1 MIDALKKLFE
11 ILPSSDRWKMGV
23 LFLLMMFGTLLEVAG
38 IGMLPVFVSAV
49 SDPSFVLDNEWLGP
63 VAASLGIE
71 TSRDL
76 LVYGGI
82 ALVAIFFV
90 KTVYLIWFNYIK
102 TKFVKN
108 RFALISNNLFE
119 TYLTAPYT
127 FHLNRNTSELIRN
140 VTLETS
146 YISGNIMMPFLTIL
160 MDSVMV
166 IGIFLLLMAVEPV
179 VTLVSF
185 LIIGG
190 GGGLLLKLIKGR
202 LRYYGKSAKRE
213 RKRMIQG
220 VTEGIGGYKDV
231 TVMNRQKRFLQRF
244 RGFVANM
251 TRAEIFKSVSTY
263 ASRPVI
269 ELIAVAGMVFIAG
282 LMLFQGREMGAIIPI
297 LALFGAAVVRLIPS
311 VSHIIT
317 KITTLRYYAHSLDSV
332 HRDLSSMKDHAN
344 TTRFENR
351 RTEKLPF
358 EQEITLNNVSYRY
371 PGAEGEA
378 VKNISLSIPKGSAV
392 GFVGESGAGK
402 STIVDVILG
411 LLEPQQ
417 GQVLVDG
424 VDIRQQK
431 RAWQNNVGYIPQFIY
446 LADDTIRNNIAFG
459 LSDEEIEEEKVA
471 AAVEAAQLDALIR
484 ELPDGLDT
492 VIGENG
498 VRLSGGQRQRIGIA
512 RALYNNPAVL
522 IMDEATSALD
532 NITEKQVIRS
542 IEALKGERTII
553 MIAHRLTTVQNCDI
567 IYHMKKGGVFEEGAY
582 ELLMSKSEEFRRM
595 NLAEF

>member
-1 MIDALKKLFE
+1 M
-11 ILPSSDRWKMGV
+11 

-63 VAASLGIE
+63 VAATLGIE

-76 LVYGGI
+76 LVFGGI
-82 ALVAIFFV
+82 ALVSIFFV

-108 RFALISNNLFE
+108 RFALISNKLFE
-119 TYLTAPYT
+119 TYLSAPYT
-127 FHLNRNTSELIRN
+127 FHLNRNTAELIRN
-140 VTLETS
+140 VTHETR
-146 YISGNIMMPFLTIL
+146 YVATFIMLPFLTIL

-166 IGIFLLLMAVEPV
+166 IGIFLLLMVVEPV

-190 GGGLLLKLIKGR
+190 GGGLVLKLIKGR
-202 LRYYGKSAKRE
+202 LNYYGKSASKE

-231 TVMNRQKRFLQRF
+231 TVMNRQKRFLERF
-244 RGFVANM
+244 RGYVANM
-251 TRAEIFKSVSTY
+251 TRAEIFKSVSIY

-282 LMLFQGREMGAIIPI
+282 FMLFHGREMGAIIPM

-317 KITTLRYYAHSLDSV
+317 KISNLRYYVHSLDSV
-332 HRDLSSMKDHAN
+332 HRDLYSMREHSAAVR
-344 TTRFENR
+344 TENR
-351 RTEKLPF
+351 KRDKLSF
-358 EQEITLNNVSYRY
+358 VREITLRNVCYRY
-371 PGAEGEA
+371 PGATDEA
-378 VKNISLSIPKGSAV
+378 LKNVSLSIPKGSAV

-411 LLEPQQ
+411 LLDPQE
-417 GQVLVDG
+417 GEVLADG
-424 VDIRQQK
+424 TDIHRHK

-459 LSDEEIEEEKVA
+459 LSDEEIEEKKVT
-471 AAVEAAQLDALIR
+471 AAVKAAQLDALITD
-484 ELPDGLDT
+484 LPTGLDAM
-492 VIGENG
+492 IGENG
-498 VRLSGGQRQRIGIA
+498 ERLSGGQRQRIGIA
-512 RALYNNPAVL
+512 RALYNDPAVL

-532 NITEKQVIRS
+532 NATEKQVMQA

-553 MIAHRLTTVQNCDI
+553 MIAHRLTTVENCDMLYLMRDGKI
-567 IYHMKKGGVFEEGAY
+567 IERGKYSDLLKGD
-582 ELLMSKSEEFRRM
+582 EEFNKM
-595 NLAEF
+595 SLKLN